1 MQFLNA
7 ARRENIE
14 RRATVPDFR
23 RASAG
28 TIRGTAADT
37 RGNYQYTRPGACGGP
52 NTSLDEPA
60 ADQSSMRRF
69 LGWNP
74 PGHVLRS
81 VTRSLW
87 SLSATLAII
96 GPLPMTASA
105 VDKDRKD
112 LATDR
117 TMSLHSRSPLRPA
130 LTSGTG
136 GAVGISSYAI
146 VAARRAWVLERRLGR
161 VIVDGLGRVCLPEPS
176 R

>member
-7 ARRENIE
+7 ARLENIE
-14 RRATVPDFR
+14 RRATVPDFL

-37 RGNYQYTRPGACGGP
+37 RGNYQYTRPGAYGGP

-96 GPLPMTASA
+96 GRGGL
-105 VDKDRKD
+105 RKD
-112 LATDR
+112 LPSADDR
-117 TMSLHSRSPLRPA
+117 KCCGQRPQGPGYRQNNVSAQPFPIAASFDFGDRRRSGDIQLCHCCGP
-130 LTSGTG
+130 
-136 GAVGISSYAI
+136 
-146 VAARRAWVLERRLGR
+146 E
-161 VIVDGLGRVCLPEPS
+161 GLGCRSGVWVE
-176 R
+176 